1 MWGKRASWCFTGRTA
16 RDASC
21 HMMPLGWGRG
31 PGRRTRMDE
40 KEPKPGETETVET
53 ASKPVLRRGA
63 AGKRK
68 AAFKLPPPAAPVKGL
83 LLNAS
88 LEEQQTAHRLATTV
102 LATWLG
108 QKTRGEAAKE
118 LGLPV
123 VRVKQLSEAAL
134 SGMVAG
140 LLKQP
145 TRMPKG
151 ALPPEEDPVK
161 LRKRIGD
168 LEEETQMLKELVNLL
183 KDLPA
188 NKALAQEPAREPR
201 RRDPKVRGVTG
212 SEKPRGEP

>member
-1 MWGKRASWCFTGRTA
+1 
-16 RDASC
+16 
-21 HMMPLGWGRG
+21 
-31 PGRRTRMDE
+31 MDE
-40 KEPKPGETETVET
+40 PEKKAEGTEAETSTR
-53 ASKPVLRRGA
+53 PVLRRGA

-88 LEEQQTAHRLATTV
+88 LEEQQRAHALATTI
-102 LATWLG
+102 LASWLG
-108 QKTRGEAAKE
+108 QKTRGEVAKE

-151 ALPPEEDPVK
+151 ALPPEENPVK

-168 LEEETQMLKELVNLL
+168 LEEETHMLKELVNLL

-188 NKALAQEPAREPR
+188 NKALAQGPAREPR
-201 RRDPKVRGVTG
+201 RRDPKVRGGPG
-212 SEKPRGEP
+212 SGTPHGEP

>member
-1 MWGKRASWCFTGRTA
+1 
-16 RDASC
+16 
-21 HMMPLGWGRG
+21 
-31 PGRRTRMDE
+31 MDE
-40 KEPKPGETETVET
+40 PEKKAEGTEAETSTR
-53 ASKPVLRRGA
+53 PVLRRGA

-88 LEEQQTAHRLATTV
+88 LEEQQKAHALATTI
-102 LATWLG
+102 LASWLG
-108 QKTRGEAAKE
+108 QKTRGEVAKE

-168 LEEETQMLKELVNLL
+168 LEEETHMLKELVNLL

-201 RRDPKVRGVTG
+201 RRDPKVRGATG
-212 SEKPRGEP
+212 SGKLSGEP